1 MDKRL
6 GVIGIVVK
14 ERENAAGKVNQI
26 LSDFGE
32 VIVGRMG
39 VPYRERQTSVIA
51 LIVDGNTDQIGAL
64 TGRLGA
70 VTGVTVKSA
79 LTKI

>member
-1 MDKRL
+1 MEKRL
-6 GVIGIVVK
+6 GVIGIVVG
-14 ERENAAGKVNQI
+14 ERENAAGKVNRI
-26 LSDFGE
+26 LSDFSE

-79 LTKI
+79 LTKA

>member
-1 MDKRL
+1 
-6 GVIGIVVK
+6 
-14 ERENAAGKVNQI
+14 
-26 LSDFGE
+26 
-32 VIVGRMG
+32 MG

-79 LTKI
+79 LTKA